1 MVPLPRPARRGR
13 IYAPR
18 VPAPAR
24 NKGAINGAPAFNPA
38 RNQGAI
44 NGAPASTRRG
54 RIYAPLA
61 AKLLQ
66 NFQQLNFKNQGAEWR
81 N

>member
-1 MVPLPRPARRGR
+1 MRPCRVCASL
-13 IYAPR
+13 
-18 VPAPAR
+18 VPATAC
-24 NKGAINGAPAFNPA
+24 NQGTINGAPAFNPA